1 MKEVDG
7 LLGENALMLG
17 RWALYSRFIS
27 DKCAVSLPVIS
38 IHHPL
43 MPVALAT

>member
-27 DKCAVSLPVIS
+27 DKCAVSLSLIS
-38 IHHPL
+38 MFHPL
-43 MPVALAT
+43 MRIALST